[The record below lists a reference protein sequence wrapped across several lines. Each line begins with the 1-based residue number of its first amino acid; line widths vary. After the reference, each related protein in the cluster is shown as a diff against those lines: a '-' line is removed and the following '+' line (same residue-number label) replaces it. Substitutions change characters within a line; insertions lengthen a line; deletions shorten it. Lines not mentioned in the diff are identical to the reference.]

1 MHSTRPLVQVFGLTF
16 DLSIILTSTVA
27 ALIVLIFT
35 YVCTRKVT
43 DDQKP
48 SKMQNIME
56 WLINFVQDIMMNSI
70 GRKDNYFILASGVGL
85 IMYLFIANIMG
96 IPFAVIIGE
105 EHASWWKSPTAD
117 AHVTLTLAIMM
128 IVYTHYI
135 DIRLNGFK
143 HYIKGFFKPFK
154 ALFVIN
160 ILEQFATTL
169 TLGLRLFGN
178 IYAGE
183 VMMAILA
190 GAVTNGFDSGWLTGI
205 GAGLLTAFPMIIW
218 QAFCLF
224 IGGIQAYIFV
234 TLFMVYIGQR
244 LNEAA

>member
-1 MHSTRPLVQVFGLTF
+1 
-16 DLSIILTSTVA
+16 
-27 ALIVLIFT
+27 
-35 YVCTRKVT
+35 
-43 DDQKP
+43 
-48 SKMQNIME
+48 
-56 WLINFVQDIMMNSI
+56 
-70 GRKDNYFILASGVGL
+70 
-85 IMYLFIANIMG
+85 
-96 IPFAVIIGE
+96 
-105 EHASWWKSPTAD
+105 
-117 AHVTLTLAIMM
+117 MM
-128 IVYTHYI
+128 IVYTHFI

-143 HYIKGFFKPFK
+143 SYLKSFFKPFK

-183 VMMAILA
+183 VMLAILA
-190 GAVTNGFDSGWLTGI
+190 GAVTNGFNSGWITGI

-244 LNEAA
+244 LNEAT